1 MLVEAPDKSV
11 IKLVQF
17 LLRAYQ
23 LKVSLVTI
31 LKILFL
37 ILNALVDYI

>member
-17 LLRAYQ
+17 LLRGYQ